1 MINNS
6 YNARAYLP
14 YEKIQQKVQAC
25 ILSTPNPSTL
35 TTLHLAQPNIIII
48 DTDRVYGYESYL
60 KEHRPWCET
69 INNKLKFVPE
79 AQGNKFKLHIAIGD
93 MVDIHERVS
102 KNLARGYE
110 IVDQILRRNQVL
122 CYKVVLPGITLEQ
135 EDPLQARKQMTVYT
149 GLESDMR
156 SFEAWEEIMDEIV
169 LTFIDNKIA
178 PKPGL
183 LGEQDVSIK
192 GSVYI
197 TYRSESVGHGIG
209 MPYKEQNEVDPLQQV
224 CLSDIFY
231 AALLDKINNEALL
244 TKDIVTSL
252 VKVSVKRD
260 GITSIHIARVIA
272 HLKVIATQSILNNVS
287 LAIGV
292 LRAEQEIIEHNVR
305 KINLHEVQTSYS
317 EAAANFNRNLLMKK
331 PQEKLKKD
339 EYSVSETPVS
349 QISQLSQFSQFSQLS
364 QSTQDIVGV
373 AWSIAQTWKS
383 IDEQWWRQQHL
394 RSISTSELAID
405 EIDGNLEYSSGK

>member
-14 YEKIQQKVQAC
+14 YKTIQQKVQAC

-35 TTLHLAQPNIIII
+35 TTLHLVPNIIII

-60 KEHRPWCET
+60 KERRPWCET
-69 INNKLKFVPE
+69 ISNKLKFLPE
-79 AQGNKFKLHIAIGD
+79 AQRNKFKLHIAIGD
-93 MVDIHERVS
+93 TVEIHERVS
-102 KNLARGYE
+102 QNLARGYE
-110 IVDQILRRNQVL
+110 IADQILRRNQVL

-156 SFEAWEEIMDEIV
+156 SFEAWEEIMDEIA
-169 LTFIDNKIA
+169 LTFVDNKIA
-178 PKPGL
+178 PKPTL

-192 GSVYI
+192 GSVYM

-231 AALLDKINNEALL
+231 AALLDKINNEVLL
-244 TKDIVTSL
+244 TKDMVTSL

-260 GITSIHIARVIA
+260 GMTSVHIARVIA
-272 HLKVIATQSILNNVS
+272 HLKVITTQSILNNVS

-305 KINLHEVQTSYS
+305 KINLYEVQTSYS
-317 EAAANFNRNLLMKK
+317 ESAANFNRNLLMKK

-394 RSISTSELAID
+394 RSISTSEFAID